1 MNQALRY
8 EQLEEGAR
16 YLASAASCG
25 DERREHLA
33 WANRYARLAMDE
45 RHVCVVPAAVVA
57 VREPE
62 FAGS

>member
-16 YLASAASCG
+16 YLASAASDS

-33 WANRYARLAMDE
+33 WANRYARLALDE
-45 RHVCVVPAAVVA
+45 RHVCLFPAPVVP